1 MDLLPEMREAL
12 VVQPGYI
19 KPLPKNATKKQKRKA
34 NGFLD
39 KMASMRAAKLK
50 KAEESRTKGGG
61 SDDSSNSGEEDMNSN
76 MNMKFNDSDDDVDVL
91 PLSSTNAK
99 AWAACAD
106 WLKKSGAKGLDRVM
120 FAETTTSSSNTS
132 MGGFGCFAKRDF
144 SVGDTIFEIPGSCVF
159 GVDQVTS
166 DVGDKKKKKNMSS
179 NSKGSKKG
187 STSSSRSSSDRMEV
201 IAARVRDTAM
211 RLQKPDLCS
220 DELLLRLGMIEANT
234 NPESGFHSYMR
245 SLDQHTT
252 PSLMHWPPALKLVLG
267 KVGPSGNRLV
277 PDVEA
282 LLDGHLDLLEKAR
295 ELYSVRDQERSGQG
309 DEEEDWL
316 PAEVFNRTSLIWAY
330 GHYKSRRIPIT
341 LPEQDSDSSSNG
353 SKLAAKNDGGQC
365 GVLVPALNVMN
376 HGPAGTQWTQLKRTA
391 SNGYKLVC
399 TTQRKAGEEL
409 YVSAYTAA
417 DGPDAKFSGAAS
429 NEALLYHYGYAR
441 SNNEDD
447 EVTIHLVVGAP
458 GNVTDHGYSCIRQG
472 GIKGVHPKVWRVF
485 RSLNDEV
492 NNDGYT
498 SVSSI
503 SGRST
508 SADEYE
514 EKNGNNQGYSPTGA
528 PNTGVANAASRF
540 DAATVVVAV
549 AASDNR
555 ANVRG
560 DFEPFEMI
568 MLREYSTRLIKQ
580 LDGVD
585 SDPELHRTLQ
595 SHAVASDPRV
605 AWIRHYVQGQR
616 QILAE
621 LVKDLSNALDEV
633 DRLEH
638 EFSSDFEEG

>member
-19 KPLPKNATKKQKRKA
+19 KPLPKNATKKQKRRA

-39 KMASMRAAKLK
+39 KMASMRAAKLR
-50 KAEESRTKGGG
+50 KAEESRTTGGG

-76 MNMKFNDSDDDVDVL
+76 MNVKFSDRDDDVDVL
-91 PLSSTNAK
+91 PLSATNAK

-120 FAETTTSSSNTS
+120 FAETTTSSSSTS

-159 GVDQVTS
+159 GMDQVTS
-166 DVGDKKKKKNMSS
+166 DVGDEKKKNKSS
-179 NSKGSKKG
+179 SKGSKKS
-187 STSSSRSSSDRMEV
+187 STSSSSSSNDRMEL
-201 IAARVRDTAM
+201 IAARVRDTAT
-211 RLQKPDLCS
+211 RLNKPDLCS
-220 DELLLRLGMIEANT
+220 HELLLWLGMIEANT
-234 NPESGFHSYMR
+234 NPKSGFHSYMR

-252 PSLMHWPPALKLVLG
+252 PSVMHWPPALKSVLG

-282 LLDGHLDLLEKAR
+282 LLDDHLDLLEKAR

-341 LPEQDSDSSSNG
+341 LPEQDSDSISKV
-353 SKLAAKNDGGQC
+353 SKLAAKNGGGQC

-376 HGPAGTQWTQLKRTA
+376 HGPAGTQWTQLERTA

-399 TTQRKAGEEL
+399 TTQRKAGEEI
-409 YVSAYTAA
+409 YASAYTAA

-447 EVTIHLVVGAP
+447 EVTIHLVVGTP
-458 GNVTDHGYSCIRQG
+458 GDVTDHGYSCIRQG

-485 RSLNDEV
+485 RSLNDRV
-492 NNDGYT
+492 DNDGYT
-498 SVSSI
+498 SVSSM
-503 SGRST
+503 SGHST
-508 SADEYE
+508 SANEYE
-514 EKNGNNQGYSPTGA
+514 EGNYGYSPTGA
-528 PNTGVANAASRF
+528 PDTDVANAASRF
-540 DAATVVVAV
+540 DVATVAAAV
-549 AASDNR
+549 AASGNS

-595 SHAVASDPRV
+595 SHAIASDPRV
-605 AWIRHYVQGQR
+605 TWIRHYVRGQR

-621 LVKDLSNALDEV
+621 LVHDLSNALYEV
-633 DRLEH
+633 DRLDH